1 MCQPLFTQTRLIG
14 GHAACWQV
22 WLTIDRSTYQ
32 AGLACA
38 RATQLQPS
46 HATCCHTAVVVV
58 VGVNDFLRNAG
69 SKPSAFLDD
78 VVRNVTVK
86 RPSLRAGFRTKL
98 LYLSLF
104 YIRRSKGKPGS
115 ELGTASTHHPPT
127 LPSSCIQ
134 IHPCSRIQLVVH
146 QLKPE
151 LSAGGSSSSNINPK
165 HNKIGKIFW
174 GCSDW
179 SAPRTAVNH

>member
-46 HATCCHTAVVVV
+46 HVTCCHTAVVVV

-78 VVRNVTVK
+78 VVRNVTVCEQ
-86 RPSLRAGFRTKL
+86 GFVQSCFIWVYFISGVQKENL
-98 LYLSLF
+98 EANWVL
-104 YIRRSKGKPGS
+104 
-115 ELGTASTHHPPT
+115 HPPIIL
-127 LPSSCIQ
+127 LPFHLTAYKSIHAAGSSWWCTSWSQ
-134 IHPCSRIQLVVH
+134 SFQLVALPP
-146 QLKPE
+146 QTSTPNTTK
-151 LSAGGSSSSNINPK
+151 
-165 HNKIGKIFW
+165 
-174 GCSDW
+174 
-179 SAPRTAVNH
+179 